1 MKDIGYRPSFEYNK
15 FGASCRF
22 CNRTHN
28 PHPDFDEP
36 IVVTHVS
43 TNHENLEI
51 CINCYFEIEDRCFT
65 NNQTLNEFIREK
77 ENVVRILGRLDILGR
92 KSN

>member
-1 MKDIGYRPSFEYNK
+1 MNCKGHIPVFEYNK
-15 FGASCRF
+15 SGASCRF
-22 CNRTHN
+22 CSRKHN

-36 IVVTHVS
+36 IVVTQVPM
-43 TNHENLEI
+43 NHEKLEI

-77 ENVVRILGRLDILGR
+77 ENVVRILGMLDILGR
-92 KSN
+92 RSN